1 MKRGLAK
8 SKPTIRRINSPT
20 ISKPNGWTQV
30 VIAVGSH
37 TIYIAGQ
44 TAVDKDGKVVGPGD
58 FRAQAIQVFENLK
71 AALAA
76 AGAGFKEVVKVNY
89 YLLDMANA
97 PVMREVR
104 DSYFKSDFPAS
115 TLLEVGKLARD
126 EFMLEIEAIAVSS
139 K

>member
-1 MKRGLAK
+1 VKREQAK
-8 SKPTIRRINSPT
+8 SKITNRHINPPTL
-20 ISKPNGWTQV
+20 SKPNGWTQV
-30 VIAVGSH
+30 VIATGSR

-44 TAVDKDGKVVGPGD
+44 VPLDKDGRVVGPGD

-76 AGAGFKEVVKVNY
+76 AGASFKEVVKVNY

-97 PVMREVR
+97 PVIREIR
-104 DSYFKSDFPAS
+104 DTYLKPDFPAS
-115 TLLEVGKLARD
+115 TLVEVGKLARD

>member
-8 SKPTIRRINSPT
+8 SKISNRHINPPTL
-20 ISKPNGWTQV
+20 SKPNGWTQV
-30 VIAVGSH
+30 VIATGSR

-44 TAVDKDGKVVGPGD
+44 TAVDKNGTLVGPCD
-58 FRAQAIQVFENLK
+58 FRTQAVQVFENLK

-76 AGAGFKEVVKVNY
+76 AGASFKEVVKVNY

-104 DSYFKSDFPAS
+104 DGYFKSDFPAS
-115 TLLEVGKLARD
+115 TLVEVGKLARD

>member
-1 MKRGLAK
+1 VKRGLAK
-8 SKPTIRRINSPT
+8 SKTTIQHLNPPTL
-20 ISKPNGWTQV
+20 SKPNGWTQV
-30 VIAVGSH
+30 VIATGSR

-44 TAVDKDGKVVGPGD
+44 TAVDKGGNVVGPGD

-104 DSYFKSDFPAS
+104 NSYFKSDFPAS
-115 TLLEVGKLARD
+115 TLVEVGKLARS

>member
-1 MKRGLAK
+1 VKRGLVK
-8 SKPTIRRINSPT
+8 SKTTIRHINPPT
-20 ISKPNGWTQV
+20 LSKPNGWTQV
-30 VIAVGSH
+30 VIATGSR

-44 TAVDKDGKVVGPGD
+44 TAVDKNGNVVGPGD

-71 AALAA
+71 AALAT
-76 AGAGFKEVVKVNY
+76 AGVGFKEVVKVNY

-97 PVMREVR
+97 PLMREVR
-104 DSYFKSDFPAS
+104 NSYFKSDFPAS
-115 TLLEVGKLARD
+115 TLVEVGKLARS

>member
-1 MKRGLAK
+1 MKRGPAK
-8 SKPTIRRINSPT
+8 SKSTIRRINPPT

-30 VIAVGSH
+30 VIATGSR
-37 TIYIAGQ
+37 TIYVAGQ
-44 TAVDKDGKVVGPGD
+44 TAVDKEGKVVGPGD

-115 TLLEVGKLARD
+115 TLLEVEKLARD

>member
-1 MKRGLAK
+1 VKRGQAK
-8 SKPTIRRINSPT
+8 SKIKLRRINPPT
-20 ISKPNGWTQV
+20 LSKPNGWTQV
-30 VIAVGSH
+30 VVATGKP

-44 TAVDKDGKVVGPGD
+44 VSVDKDGSVVGPGD

-97 PVMREVR
+97 PIMREVR
-104 DSYFKSDFPAS
+104 NSYFKSDFPAS
-115 TLLEVGKLARD
+115 TLVEVGKLARD

>member
-1 MKRGLAK
+1 MKQVQAK
-8 SKPTIRRINSPT
+8 SKIKLRRINPPT
-20 ISKPNGWTQV
+20 LSQPKGWAQV
-30 VIAVGSH
+30 VIATGSR

-44 TAVDKDGKVVGPGD
+44 TAIDKNGNVVGLGD
-58 FRAQAIQVFENLK
+58 FRAQAIQVFENLR
-71 AALAA
+71 AALAT

-97 PVMREVR
+97 PVMRQVR

-115 TLLEVGKLARD
+115 TLVEVGKLARS

>member
-1 MKRGLAK
+1 MKRKLAI
-8 SKPTIRRINSPT
+8 SKTTIRRINPPT
-20 ISKPNGWTQV
+20 ISKPNGWAQV
-30 VIAVGSH
+30 VIATGSR

-44 TAVDKDGKVVGPGD
+44 TAVDKDGKVVGSGD
-58 FRAQAIQVFENLK
+58 FRAQAIQVFENVK

-76 AGAGFKEVVKVNY
+76 AGADFNQLVKVNY

-104 DSYFKSDFPAS
+104 DSYVKSDFPAS
-115 TLLEVGKLARD
+115 TLVEVGKLARD